1 MLPYAQPRTLGHLL
15 ERDVDPRRGQND
27 DLVCR
32 RPLKRQP
39 PEGEPARGLDCLD
52 EDGPLRA
59 VAPSEDTAA
68 ARPKIELRHGPEPSG
83 DLLRLGYGRPYLFQ
97 RGRQHDLALDR
108 LHADPPSCLH
118 PGDSTCN
125 STVARDGAIVQPNG
139 CTIPRGGLAMTLIPY
154 VVEETTRGERAYD
167 IYSRLLKDRIVFL
180 GSAIDTPLAN
190 LITA

>member
-83 DLLRLGYGRPYLFQ
+83 DLLRLGYGRHTSSSEAGSTTSRSTASMVTPRLAFI
-97 RGRQHDLALDR
+97 RATERATRQLRVTVL
-108 LHADPPSCLH
+108 L
-118 PGDSTCN
+118 CN
-125 STVARDGAIVQPNG
+125 PTVA
-139 CTIPRGGLAMTLIPY
+139 LYHM
-154 VVEETTRGERAYD
+154 
-167 IYSRLLKDRIVFL
+167 
-180 GSAIDTPLAN
+180 
-190 LITA
+190 